1 MPEKLPEKFTAK
13 SPHLFCFGLGYS
25 ATHLADTL
33 YDEGWRI
40 SGTHRPGDEGRGGEK
55 GAIETIPFDRD
66 HPLDDFDF
74 LFDTVSHVLVSVPP
88 DGGGDPVLDIHGQDI
103 ARHAGHI
110 DWLGYLST
118 VGVYGDTRG
127 RVVDENSP
135 LLPTQE
141 RSRFRALAENRWQN
155 LGVFNNLPIHAFR
168 LAGIYGP
175 GRSMF
180 DKIRNGNAKNIIKPG
195 HKFSRIHVDDIVN
208 VLVAS
213 MKNPSPGSIY
223 NVSDDEP
230 AEPAEVIKL
239 AAQIMGVEAPPE
251 ITFEEALQEMSD
263 MAKTFWADNRMV
275 NNERIKEEL
284 GGSLKYPTYR
294 EGLKAIFAAGG

>member
-1 MPEKLPEKFTAK
+1 MPEKSPEKSQEK

-25 ATHLADTL
+25 ATYLANAL

-40 SGTHRPGDEGRGGEK
+40 SGTHRPGEVRDGENK
-55 GAIETIPFDRD
+55 IATLPFDRD

-74 LFDTVSHVLVSVPP
+74 LFDTVTHVLISVPP
-88 DGGGDPVLDIHGQDI
+88 DGAGDPVLDVHGEDI

-118 VGVYGDTRG
+118 VGVYGDTKG
-127 RVVDENSP
+127 RVVDENAP

-175 GRSMF
+175 GRNVF
-180 DKIRNGNAKNIIKPG
+180 DKIRSKKAKNIIKPE
-195 HKFSRIHVDDIVN
+195 HKFSRIHVDDITN
-208 VLVAS
+208 VLMAS
-213 MKNPSPGSIY
+213 MANPSPGSIY

-230 AEPAEVIKL
+230 AEPAEVIRL
-239 AAQIMGVEAPPE
+239 AAQIMGAEMPPE
-251 ITFEEALQEMSD
+251 ITFEEALQDMSD
-263 MAKTFWADNRMV
+263 MAKTFWADNRLV

-284 GGSLKYPTYR
+284 GVTLKYPTYR
-294 EGLKAIFAAGG
+294 EGLKAIFAEGG